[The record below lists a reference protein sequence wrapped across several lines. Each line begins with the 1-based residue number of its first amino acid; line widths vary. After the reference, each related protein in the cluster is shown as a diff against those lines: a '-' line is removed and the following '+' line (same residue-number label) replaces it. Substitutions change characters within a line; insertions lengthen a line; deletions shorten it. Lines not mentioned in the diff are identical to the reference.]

1 MNISCFLLGRQP
13 LAICSI
19 GSFIEA
25 RFWQE
30 EINAKL
36 IVQLDTAITESSS
49 KPNIDFSGSR
59 VRLLEIVLQ
68 IQDVLVQEPQT

>member
-1 MNISCFLLGRQP
+1 MNISCLFLGRQP
-13 LAICSI
+13 LAVCLI
-19 GSFIEA
+19 GSFIKA
-25 RFWQE
+25 CFWQE

-59 VRLLEIVLQ
+59 VRLLEILLQ
-68 IQDVLVQEPQT
+68 MQDVPVQEAQT